1 VQPLNFPTYSF
12 QLREGGGSRQIYD
25 VFRRKWLVLTPEE
38 WVRQHA
44 AMYLIDSGYPRGLMA
59 LEKSL
64 VLNGMQ
70 RRADIIVYDRA
81 GAPFLLVECKSTDV
95 KISQKTIDQAAR
107 YNLTLKVPYLFIT
120 NGLNHYCLQQNNG
133 ENHGYMQGLPEFP
146 KES

>member
-1 VQPLNFPTYSF
+1 MQPLNFPTYSF
-12 QLREGGGSRQIYD
+12 QLREDGSSRQIYD

-44 AMYLIDSGYPRGLMA
+44 AMYLIDLGYPSGLLA

-70 RRADIIVYDRA
+70 RRADIIVYDRQ
-81 GAPFLLVECKSTDV
+81 GLPFLLVECKSTDV
-95 KISQKTIDQAAR
+95 KISQKTLDQAAR

-120 NGLNHYCLQQNNG
+120 NGLNHYCLQQNNS
-133 ENHGYMQGLPEFP
+133 ENHVYIQGLPEFP